1 MFVGTLT
8 RDSVLKAVSSGISSQ
23 EIIAY
28 LQSRAHPQALA
39 RPPDAAV
46 VPEVRWRPCVT
57 PKASSPW
64 MPTNSRPLYAAHFTL
79 DMQQLDPYQPL
90 IIWPCLTCYLC
101 AV

>member
-46 VPEVRWRPCVT
+46 VPEVRRRPCLHH
-57 PKASSPW
+57 PQRPPLHGLQKPLGLCISP
-64 MPTNSRPLYAAHFTL
+64 T
-79 DMQQLDPYQPL
+79 
-90 IIWPCLTCYLC
+90 
-101 AV
+101 

>member
-39 RPPDAAV
+39 RPPDASV
-46 VPEVRWRPCVT
+46 VPEVRWRPFIT
-57 PKASSPW
+57 PKSLPSMDANKLSTSVC
-64 MPTNSRPLYAAHFTL
+64 RPLDTW
-79 DMQQLDPYQPL
+79 
-90 IIWPCLTCYLC
+90 ICSRRILTSP
-101 AV
+101 